1 MKIPLVSSFLED
13 DVYET
18 RLTDKFMEEVICN
31 EDHFYHRI
39 AKSLSMKNFEPI
51 VYYMSQEKNE
61 KTFLHKYGHSIIR
74 IPAKKINFI
83 HEPIIYSSQ
92 LINNIKKNYEVCN
105 FVSGYYVMYKIP
117 DMFDYTVF
125 KLNKK
130 MPIIARW
137 AGGNHNWLMPLRKS
151 IKKAALQ
158 RCDKILV
165 SSSEEIKILQNIFD
179 IKKENISNIVN
190 PINLEL
196 FQKRERKFSAK
207 KISLDPD
214 FRYLLYVGRLTKNKG
229 LELLLES
236 FNEINSKFEDLK
248 LIIIG
253 EGPLSN
259 IIKNFIINNN
269 LEEKII
275 VTGRLSHEETCYYYN
290 IATVLVNTGF
300 SAGLPNIIIESLAS
314 GTPIITTDVGAS
326 KEYVNEK
333 YSNGILIKPSDKN
346 ELKNAIKII
355 LDNENKFRNYDTNFL
370 KKFSYQKFG
379 DKLASIYS
387 EVLKNKQ

>member
-18 RLTDKFMEEVICN
+18 RLNDKFMEEVICN

-39 AKSLSMKNFEPI
+39 AKALTNQNFEPI

-61 KTFLHKYGHSIIR
+61 KTFSHKYGHSVIR
-74 IPAKKINFI
+74 VPAKKINFL

-92 LINNIKKNYEVCN
+92 LIKNIKNNYEICN

-137 AGGNHNWLMPLRKS
+137 AGGNHNWLVPIRKS

-165 SSSEEIKILQNIFD
+165 SSNEESKVLQDIFD
-179 IKKENISNIVN
+179 IKKEKISHIVN
-190 PINLEL
+190 PIDLSI
-196 FQKRERKFSAK
+196 FQKRERDSAAE
-207 KISLDPD
+207 KISINPD
-214 FRYLLYVGRLTKNKG
+214 FRYLLFVGRLTKNKG
-229 LELLLES
+229 IELLLEI
-236 FNEINSKFEDLK
+236 FNEINLEIKDLK

-253 EGPLSN
+253 EGNLSN
-259 IIKNFIINNN
+259 WIKNFIKNHN
-269 LEEKII
+269 LEGKII
-275 VTGRLSHEETCYYYN
+275 MTGRLSHEETCYYYN
-290 IATVLVNTGF
+290 VATVLVNTGI
-300 SAGLPNIIIESLAS
+300 SAGLPNVIIESLAS
-314 GTPIITTDVGAS
+314 GTPTITTDVGAS
-326 KEYVNEK
+326 KEYISENQN
-333 YSNGILIKPSDKN
+333 NGILIKPDDKG
-346 ELKNAIKII
+346 ELKNAIKKI
-355 LDNENKFRNYDTNFL
+355 LENESEFKNWDVDFL
-370 KKFSYQKFG
+370 KKFSYQEFG
-379 DKLASIYS
+379 DKLAKIYL
-387 EVLKNKQ
+387 ELLKK